1 LSHSA
6 QDLGYN
12 SRIGAKESKV
22 KAKHIF
28 TVFAAILLVGAVLAQ
43 QQSSSAPPRQS
54 PAPVPSPSTTTSS
67 ASIQR
72 KIEAYLRH
80 IYAWGPSFTI
90 TFGQLKEA
98 PVPGLYQI
106 SMDIAFESQT
116 DSATFYA
123 SKDGRYLM
131 RGELEDMTSDP
142 MAEIRK
148 QIHLEDSPS
157 TGPVNAKVVLVEY
170 ADFECPS
177 CKQLD
182 TILRS
187 ILTNFPQ
194 VRLVYKDFPLTQIHP
209 WAMTSAQAG
218 RCAYK
223 QNPATFWKFH
233 DMIFDRQDLI
243 SPSNVWDKMQEYA
256 TQVGLDSAALRA
268 CMADTGIQAQINKS
282 IAEGETLHIANTP
295 TIFVNGH
302 RLVGPDATTLEQF
315 IRYELTSSPN
325 RGTTPND

>member
-1 LSHSA
+1 MRTKYVCA
-6 QDLGYN
+6 F
-12 SRIGAKESKV
+12 V
-22 KAKHIF
+22 
-28 TVFAAILLVGAVLAQ
+28 TAALLVSGILAQ
-43 QQSSSAPPRQS
+43 QQSTSPPPRQS
-54 PAPVPSPSTTTSS
+54 PAPATAPQSTNTS
-67 ASIQR
+67 AAIQG

-80 IYAWGPSFTI
+80 VYAWGPYFKI
-90 TFGQLKEA
+90 TFGQLKET
-98 PVPGLYQI
+98 PVPGLFKI
-106 SMDIAFESQT
+106 SMDITFDNQT
-116 DSATFYA
+116 DTAVFYV

-131 RGELEDMTSDP
+131 RSELEDMTTDP

-157 TGPVNAKVVLVEY
+157 MGPANAKVVLVEY

-187 ILTNFPQ
+187 MLPNFPQ

-209 WAMTSAQAG
+209 WAMTAAQAG

-223 QNPATFWKFH
+223 QNLAGFWKFH
-233 DMIFDRQDLI
+233 DLVYDRQDLI

-256 TQVGLDSAALRA
+256 SQAGLDSTALRA
-268 CMADTGIQAQINKS
+268 CMSDAGVQAQIQKS
-282 IAEGETLHIANTP
+282 MSEGEGLHIANTP

-302 RLVGPDATTLEQF
+302 RLIGPDAATLEQF
-315 IRYELTSSPN
+315 IRYELTSSQG
-325 RGTTPND
+325 RSATSSQKQ